1 MAWNIL
7 KESDV
12 LKKAL
17 DNNEFILN
25 YQPIVDAV
33 TYETLW
39 VEALMRWRSNIIG
52 TVSPDKFIP
61 ALEEKN
67 LMLPVGEWVLKNAC
81 SQLKKWRNRGYVSS
95 GISVNVSPVQLRQHD
110 FAETVQN
117 VLAETGLKPEDI
129 SLEITES
136 IKLEKAPYIIKMLKD
151 LRKTG
156 VRISIDD
163 FGTGY
168 NCLKYLQELEFT
180 SLKIDRAFVANLE
193 NDRGR
198 MLIDSIISLGHR
210 MGVKVIAE
218 GTETVEQC
226 EQLKEM
232 GCDMLQGYYFCKPV
246 PAERLC
252 FFLENNRMN
261 ERNGS
266 E

>member
-1 MAWNIL
+1 MVWNIL

-12 LKKAL
+12 LKEAL

-25 YQPIVDAV
+25 YQPIVDAD

-39 VEALMRWRSNIIG
+39 IEALMRWRSSIIG
-52 TVSPDKFIP
+52 TVSPEKFIP
-61 ALEEKN
+61 VLEEKN
-67 LMLPVGEWVLKNAC
+67 LMLAAGEWVLKDAC
-81 SQLKKWRNRGYVSS
+81 VQMKKWHSCGYTSS
-95 GISVNVSPVQLRQHD
+95 GISVNVSPVQLRQHN
-110 FAETVQN
+110 FAEVVKD
-117 VLAETGLKPEDI
+117 VLDETGLQPGKL

-136 IKLEKAPYIIKMLKD
+136 IKLDEAPYVIKTLKS

-168 NCLKYLQELEFT
+168 NCLKYLQEMDFT
-180 SLKIDRAFVANLE
+180 SLKIDRAFVSNLK

-198 MLIDSIISLGHR
+198 MLVESIISLGHR

-218 GTETVEQC
+218 GTETAEQC
-226 EQLKEM
+226 EQLREM
-232 GCDMLQGYYFCKPV
+232 GCDMLQGYYFCKPIS
-246 PAERLC
+246 AEKLC
-252 FFLENNRMN
+252 FFLENSCID